1 MAPQPLPYKIVQTP
15 DLVLMLHEENSDFRQ
30 VFLDGREPAE
40 DALPRWLGYSTGRW
54 EGDTLVVTTVGITE
68 QSWIDALG
76 NPHTEQLRVTERFR
90 RPSVGRLEMDITLED
105 PGAYTKPITYT
116 VGATLQPDQDLL
128 EYFCTENEKDVQHF
142 E

>member
-1 MAPQPLPYKIVQTP
+1 MKRGLQ
-15 DLVLMLHEENSDFRQ
+15 EENSDFRQ

-54 EGDTLVVTTVGITE
+54 EDDTLVVTTVGLTE
-68 QSWIDALG
+68 QSWLDALG
-76 NPHTEQLRVTERFR
+76 HPHTEQLRVTERFG
-90 RPSVGRLEMDITLED
+90 RPSAGRLEVQVTLAD

-116 VGATLQPDQDLL
+116 VAATLQPDQDLL

-142 E
+142 Q